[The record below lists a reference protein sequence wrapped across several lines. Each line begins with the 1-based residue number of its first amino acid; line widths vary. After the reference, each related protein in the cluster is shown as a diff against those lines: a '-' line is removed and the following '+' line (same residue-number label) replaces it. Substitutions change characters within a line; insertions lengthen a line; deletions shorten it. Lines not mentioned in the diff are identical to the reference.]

1 MGNGRYN
8 QRDQPSP
15 ALHQQRPNSIPETI
29 RLINRPN
36 PLHLSVLLPGGH
48 IDFFNHNLAVVCGS
62 AVKKIK
68 AGIGPVRFIQT
79 ISKPLDLTS
88 YSPLEYQIY
97 TAAGGSLASL
107 AIRLWHR

>member
-48 IDFFNHNLAVVCGS
+48 IDFFNHNLWLWYVGLQL
-62 AVKKIK
+62 KKQGRNWTCAIHPDDVE
-68 AGIGPVRFIQT
+68 AIGF
-79 ISKPLDLTS
+79 DL
-88 YSPLEYQIY
+88 I
-97 TAAGGSLASL
+97 
-107 AIRLWHR
+107 

>member
-62 AVKKIK
+62 AVKKNQGRNWTCAIHPDDVE
-68 AGIGPVRFIQT
+68 AIGF
-79 ISKPLDLTS
+79 DL
-88 YSPLEYQIY
+88 I
-97 TAAGGSLASL
+97 
-107 AIRLWHR
+107 